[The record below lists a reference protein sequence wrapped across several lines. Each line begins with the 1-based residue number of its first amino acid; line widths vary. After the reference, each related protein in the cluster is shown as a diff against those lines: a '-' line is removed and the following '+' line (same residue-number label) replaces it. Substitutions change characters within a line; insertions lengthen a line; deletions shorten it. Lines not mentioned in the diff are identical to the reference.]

1 MTQADLADAVHCAA
15 ITVRKIESDERR
27 PSEQMAAALAA
38 ALQIDEPERERFVA
52 AARAYLAPGRLSLTD
67 DGIGATWLRRPPYPI
82 LGRAAEIEFAE
93 ESLAA
98 CGGSA
103 RLLTLTGPP
112 GVGKTRLATE
122 IATRV
127 AARADVAVVF
137 VELATAVTLDE
148 LRARI
153 ANAVAVPAA
162 VGGDRY
168 DIAVRTLGRS
178 PILLILDNFEQLLQ
192 HAGLVADLLDSC
204 PQLSCIV
211 TSRIRLDI
219 YGELEVGVQPLPI
232 AAAEELFAQ
241 RARSANPQRSAAH
254 AGLEEAAVG
263 VGAGTDATVTRIC
276 QRVDCLPLAIELAA
290 RRVRDLPLAVIDQE
304 LSEGLGVLG
313 TGPRNQDERQ
323 RTMTSAVE
331 WSYSLLGSRTQQLLR
346 AVSVA
351 ASEFGADDAAAFADL
366 SLAATEAGLTELVD
380 HGLIR
385 RVGHRFANFEVVRAV
400 AGERLFDMGEATRT
414 RHRHARRMATVL
426 DEARDSR
433 GGALAAELLLLID
446 ERYDDLRAALDW
458 CLTAAQEPGTGRVLA
473 RRLAAYWLLRGLWDE
488 GFHWSRLALESAEGV
503 TEQAGP
509 ALALGILQ
517 WSSGDTPAAIDSLE
531 LAIGGARAMG
541 DTELLADAL
550 GFRALIAMIGGDLD
564 GAEPMLYESREAYA
578 QVGELGGLALTEM
591 RLGRLACIRGDLDG
605 FEAGARRA
613 LELYNEQ
620 GSAWGAGAAGPD
632 LAEVQLARGDTEGAI
647 HTCLQAM
654 EALQGVQGDW
664 HAAAALTIIA
674 NALVESGRPADAA
687 RVCGV
692 LTEWHEQMAA
702 PIFPIV
708 AVAYQQHRDQA
719 EQQLGARFAA
729 LHDEGRTLPH
739 TAAFIRELAFGR
751 RGHRN

>member
-1 MTQADLADAVHCAA
+1 MTQADLADVVHCAA

-38 ALQIDEPERERFVA
+38 ALQIDASERERFVA
-52 AARAYLAPGRLSLTD
+52 AARAYLAPGRLSPAD
-67 DGIGATWLRRPPYPI
+67 DGIGAASLRRPPYPI

-103 RLLTLTGPP
+103 RLLTPTGPP

-127 AARADVAVVF
+127 AAKADVAVVF

-148 LRARI
+148 LRSRI

-168 DIAVRTLGRS
+168 GIAVRTLGRS
-178 PILLILDNFEQLLQ
+178 PVLLVLDNFEQLVQ

-232 AAAEELFAQ
+232 AVAEELFAE
-241 RARSANPQRSAAH
+241 RARSANPQRGAAQ
-254 AGLEEAAVG
+254 AGLEEAA
-263 VGAGTDATVTRIC
+263 AETGTDATVTRIC

-304 LSEGLGVLG
+304 LSEGLRVLG

-366 SLAATEAGLTELVD
+366 SLTATEAGLTELVD

-400 AGERLFDMGEATRT
+400 ASERLFDMGEATRT
-414 RHRHARRMATVL
+414 RHRHAQRMATVL

-458 CLTAAQEPGTGRVLA
+458 CLTAAQEPSTGRVLT

-488 GFHWSRLALESAEGV
+488 GFRWSRLALDSAEGA

-531 LAIGGARAMG
+531 LAIGGARAMA

-564 GAEPMLYESREAYA
+564 GAEPMLHESREAYA

-632 LAEVQLARGDTEGAI
+632 LAEVQLARGDAEGAI
-647 HTCLQAM
+647 RTCLQAM
-654 EALQGVQGDW
+654 DALQAVQGDW

-729 LHDEGRTLPH
+729 LHDEGRALPH
-739 TAAFIRELAFGR
+739 TAAYIRELAFG
-751 RGHRN
+751 